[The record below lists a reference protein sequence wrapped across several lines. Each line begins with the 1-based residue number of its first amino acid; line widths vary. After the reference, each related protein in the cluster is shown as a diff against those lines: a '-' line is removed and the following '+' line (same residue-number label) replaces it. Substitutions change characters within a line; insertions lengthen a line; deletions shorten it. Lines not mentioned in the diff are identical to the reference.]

1 MLTKTN
7 RNLNMKYFLYLLFL
21 IQFQNCKSET
31 NIESKDSSNN
41 DVKVEKLTQENYS
54 IDSIDKSAIGEK
66 IKKLNKIKELK
77 SILKN
82 SLERQIERPY
92 MFDIFVSS
100 NDTLLQFYDY
110 KFFEINGTK
119 IKSYFIKI
127 DYEDADF
134 QCILLVNENL
144 NVEYNSMIV
153 YEELNSEVK
162 YLRITEIKADK
173 LYISFKSP
181 NPVENLFFQV
191 KDGMFLDY
199 FDNQIVDE
207 KWGEKEI
214 FGLKEIFKYLLKG
227 KTNNHLKNGYW
238 VEKRYSFQYDKSVIQ
253 DGNYAN
259 GLRTGNW
266 NYSPEGPVD
275 VIKKFD
281 DGRFVSQSYP

>member
-1 MLTKTN
+1 M
-7 RNLNMKYFLYLLFL
+7 RYFIYLLFL

-54 IDSIDKSAIGEK
+54 INSIDKSAIGEK
-66 IKKLNKIKELK
+66 INELNKIKELK

-110 KFFEINGTK
+110 KFFEINATK

-134 QCILLVNENL
+134 QCVLLVNKNL

-153 YEELNSEVK
+153 YEE
-162 YLRITEIKADK
+162 IK
-173 LYISFKSP
+173 L
-181 NPVENLFFQV
+181 
-191 KDGMFLDY
+191 
-199 FDNQIVDE
+199 
-207 KWGEKEI
+207 
-214 FGLKEIFKYLLKG
+214 
-227 KTNNHLKNGYW
+227 
-238 VEKRYSFQYDKSVIQ
+238 
-253 DGNYAN
+253 
-259 GLRTGNW
+259 
-266 NYSPEGPVD
+266 
-275 VIKKFD
+275 
-281 DGRFVSQSYP
+281 